1 MRRTTTASRWL
12 LLTSVGAAT
21 MLTLTA
27 CGGAAEEPAATGPT
41 LSDEPVTLSF
51 TWWGNDVRHGITEEL
66 IAAFE
71 AEHENITI
79 EPQYTDWAGYWDKL
93 ATTVAAGDAPDIIQM
108 DEKQLSTYAANGVL
122 LDLGTLGDQLPT
134 GDFPESVLGTGALD
148 GTQYGIPVG
157 INTYTYMANVD
168 LLDSLGIDVPDDETW
183 SWDDLNEVAE
193 AVTAA
198 SGGAV
203 VGSQSWGFE
212 DGGLNNWLRQHGES
226 LYADD
231 GSPEVTASEKTL
243 AAWWQNLLD
252 VTEAGGTPVPS
263 ATIERES
270 AGLAESFTATNQ
282 SAFGPWW
289 SNQVAALRDASGQN
303 LVPLMVPTP
312 DEGEDAAAY
321 YKPSMFWS
329 ASAKTE
335 HPAEVALFLDF
346 LANSEE
352 AADLLLAERG
362 VPANDK
368 IRAYITP
375 KLDEVNQEVVDFL
388 DKIAPRVG
396 DAPPA
401 TPPGGGAIETI
412 IDQHTQRVL
421 FGEQTPEDAAASF
434 IAELQ
439 QALDD
444 AAI

>member
-1 MRRTTTASRWL
+1 MRTTPARRWL
-12 LLTSVGAAT
+12 TFTAAGAAT
-21 MLTLTA
+21 MLALTA
-27 CGGAAEEPAATGPT
+27 CGSSSTPESTGPT
-41 LSDEPVTLSF
+41 LSTEPVTLTF
-51 TWWGNDVRHGITEEL
+51 TWWGNDVRHEITQQL
-66 IAAFE
+66 IDAFE
-71 AEHENITI
+71 AENENITI
-79 EPQYTDWAGYWDKL
+79 EPQFTDWAGYWDKL
-93 ATTVAAGDAPDIIQM
+93 STTVAAGDTPDLIQM

-122 LDLGTLGDQLPT
+122 LDLGELGDALPT
-134 GDFPESVLGTGALD
+134 GDFPAGTLGTGALD

-157 INTYTYMANVD
+157 INTYTIMANLD
-168 LLDSLGIDVPDDETW
+168 LLESLGLEAPDDETW
-183 SWDDLNEVAE
+183 SWDDFAALAE
-193 AVTAA
+193 EVTAA
-198 SGGAV
+198 SGGATI
-203 VGSQSWGFE
+203 GSQSWGFE

-226 LYADD
+226 LYATD
-231 GSPEVTASEKTL
+231 GSPEVAATEDTL
-243 AAWWQNLLD
+243 AGFWEFLLAT
-252 VTEAGGTPVPS
+252 TEAGGTPDPS

-289 SNQVAALRDASGQN
+289 SNQVAALRSASGQN
-303 LVPLMVPTP
+303 LVPLRVPTP
-312 DEGEDAAAY
+312 DEGADAAAY

-346 LANSEE
+346 LSNSEE

-368 IRAYITP
+368 IREYITP
-375 KLDEVNQEVVDFL
+375 KLDEVNQEVVTFL
-388 DKIAPRVG
+388 DSISDRVG

-421 FGEQTPEDAAASF
+421 FGEQTPQEAAASF
-434 IAELQ
+434 IKELQ
-439 QALDD
+439 RALDD

>member
-1 MRRTTTASRWL
+1 MRRTRSAQRWL
-12 LLTSVGAAT
+12 MLTSVGAAT
-21 MLTLTA
+21 ALALTA
-27 CGGAAEEPAATGPT
+27 CAGSAETPSTAPT
-41 LSDEPVTLSF
+41 LSDEPVTLTF

-79 EPQYTDWAGYWDKL
+79 EPQFTDWAGYWDKL

-122 LDLGTLGDQLPT
+122 LDLGTLGEGLPT
-134 GDFPESVLGTGALD
+134 SDFPEAVLGTGALD
-148 GTQYGIPVG
+148 GTQYGVPVG
-157 INTYTYMANVD
+157 INTYTYMANADVLAD
-168 LLDSLGIDVPDDETW
+168 LGIELPDDETW
-183 SWDDLNEVAE
+183 TWDDLNAIAEEVS
-193 AVTAA
+193 AA
-198 SGGAV
+198 GGGTV

-212 DGGLNNWLRQHGES
+212 DGGLNNWLRQNGES
-226 LYADD
+226 LFAED
-231 GSPEVTASEKTL
+231 GSPEVAATEATL

-252 VTEAGGTPVPS
+252 VTEAGGTPEPS

-289 SNQVAALRDASGQN
+289 SNQVAALREASGQN
-303 LVPLMVPTP
+303 LVPLRVPTL
-312 DEGEDAAAY
+312 EGGDDGAAY

-335 HPAEVALFLDF
+335 HPGEVALFLDF

-362 VPANDK
+362 VPANEK
-368 IRAYITP
+368 IREYITP

-388 DKIAPRVG
+388 DLIAPRVG

-412 IDQHTQRVL
+412 IDQQTQRVL
-421 FGEQTPEDAAASF
+421 FGEATPEQAAADF
-434 IAELQ
+434 IEELQ
-439 QALDD
+439 RALDD

>member
-1 MRRTTTASRWL
+1 MRRTRTAHRWL
-12 LLTSVGAAT
+12 LFTAVGAAT
-21 MLTLTA
+21 TLALTA
-27 CGGAAEEPAATGPT
+27 CAGSTETPATGPT
-41 LSDEPVTLSF
+41 LSDEPVTISF

-122 LDLGTLGDQLPT
+122 LDLGTLGDSLPT
-134 GDFPESVLGTGALD
+134 GDFPEAVLGTGALD
-148 GTQYGIPVG
+148 GTQYGVPVG
-157 INTYTYMANVD
+157 INSYTYMANLD
-168 LLDSLGIDVPDDETW
+168 LLESLGIDVPDDETW
-183 SWDDLNEVAE
+183 SWDDFTALAE
-193 AVTAA
+193 EVTAA

-203 VGSQSWGFE
+203 IGSQSWGFE

-226 LYADD
+226 LYAED
-231 GSPEVTASEKTL
+231 GSPEVSASEETL
-243 AAWWQNLLD
+243 AEWWQLLLD
-252 VTEAGGTPVPS
+252 VTEAGGTPDPS

-303 LVPLMVPTP
+303 LEPLMIPTP
-312 DEGEDAAAY
+312 DEGAGQAAY

-335 HPAEVALFLDF
+335 HPGEVALFLDF
-346 LANSEE
+346 LSNSEE

-362 VPANDK
+362 VPANEK
-368 IRAYITP
+368 IREYITP
-375 KLDEVNQEVVDFL
+375 KLDETNQEVVDFL
-388 DKIAPRVG
+388 DSISERVG

-412 IDQHTQRVL
+412 IDQHTQQVL
-421 FGEQTPEDAAASF
+421 FGEKTPEEAAASF

-439 QALDD
+439 RALDD

>member
-71 AEHENITI
+71 AEHDNITI

-157 INTYTYMANVD
+157 INTYTYMANTDV
-168 LLDSLGIDVPDDETW
+168 LESLGIELPDDETW
-183 SWDDLNEVAE
+183 SWDDLNEIAE
-193 AVTAA
+193 EVTTA

-226 LYADD
+226 LYAED
-231 GSPEVTASEKTL
+231 GSPEVTATADTL
-243 AAWWQNLLD
+243 ADWWQNLLD
-252 VTEAGGTPVPS
+252 VTEAGGTPDPS

-312 DEGEDAAAY
+312 DEGESSAAY

-368 IRAYITP
+368 IREYITP

-421 FGEQTPEDAAASF
+421 FGEVTPEEAAESF

-439 QALDD
+439 RALDD